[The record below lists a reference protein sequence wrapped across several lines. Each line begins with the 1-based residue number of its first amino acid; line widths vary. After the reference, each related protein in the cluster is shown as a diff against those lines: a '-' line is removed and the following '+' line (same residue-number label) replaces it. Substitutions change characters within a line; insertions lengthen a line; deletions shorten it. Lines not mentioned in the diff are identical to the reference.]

1 MAEVKITKA
10 QMFGMIKEVVEASD
24 VAEKEDMVA
33 FLDKQVELLASKAE
47 KARAKAAEKK
57 VEGDALRDAVEA
69 VLTETPQTIAE
80 ITAQIEGEDV
90 TTHKVTA
97 RLTQLVKAG
106 IAVKEAVKI
115 EKSKKMAYRLATEAD
130 AEVADAE

>member
-90 TTHKVTA
+90 TVHKVTA

-106 IAVKEAVKI
+106 IVVKEAVKI

>member
-10 QMFGMIKEVVEASD
+10 QMFGMIKDVIAASD

-90 TTHKVTA
+90 TVHKVTA

-106 IAVKEAVKI
+106 IATKEAVKI